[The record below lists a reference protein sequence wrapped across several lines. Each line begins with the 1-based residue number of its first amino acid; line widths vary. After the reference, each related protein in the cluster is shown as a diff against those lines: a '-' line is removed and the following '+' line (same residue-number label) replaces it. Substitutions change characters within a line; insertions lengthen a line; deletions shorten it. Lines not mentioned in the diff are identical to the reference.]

1 MTDTNTITRQP
12 SGAGLDYADPTKFK
26 FQIAKLPRVEFNSI
40 QANIPGITLTEIT
53 QPTRLMPVR
62 IPGNDLTFDDLSVT
76 FIVDEDLT
84 NYRSVHDWMVGL
96 AQVDSDD
103 KYRELIT
110 AGGDRMPRSQQNN
123 SPDAGRPTTATNDGG
138 CWASGGGHYRP
149 WLTHRS
155 MRALP
160 FWWFREPSPSLLR
173 FLIGSRLSAQAA
185 PNISYLR
192 ICSAGASGGRGP
204 RSRWGNFE

>member
-110 AGGDRMPRSQQNN
+110 AGGDRMPRSQQNS
-123 SPDAGRPTTATNDGG
+123 SPDAGRPTTATNDG
-138 CWASGGGHYRP
+138 AIFSDAKLII
-149 WLTHRS
+149 LTARNTPILEIS
-155 MRALP
+155 FEDTYP
-160 FWWFREPSPSLLR
+160 KSLSTLEYNQNATDVEY
-173 FLIGSRLSAQAA
+173 LQAT
-185 PNISYLR
+185 ISLGYKQHKYTT
-192 ICSAGASGGRGP
+192 P
-204 RSRWGNFE
+204 Y